1 MGERQAY
8 ALAAKYNARLLSEG
22 KTFMR
27 WTVESGGA
35 LKLVPVAKED
45 RPTPPAR
52 DEEDRLL

>member
-1 MGERQAY
+1 MGSQAH

-35 LKLVPVAKED
+35 LKLVPVAEGD
-45 RPTPPAR
+45 RPKPRPR
-52 DEEDRLL
+52 DEEDYLL